1 MKRTAVFIAACI
13 VAYAASGTA
22 KAQEADTTT
31 IQKLTESVVTA
42 TVAPKGAPFAIQ
54 RIPERDLKEFSKGA
68 QELPFLFARTPGV
81 MAWGDNGLG
90 TGTTYLRIRGAGDSR
105 INITLDGVP
114 LNSPEDQ
121 CVFWANMNSYSSYL
135 GSAVIQR
142 GIGSSSNGDGAFG
155 GTVALV
161 SKTPSFAPS
170 AEFNLSYGSFN
181 TIKIGATASS
191 GLIHEK
197 WIIENGYY
205 GTVTDGYIHNTDG
218 ESGNWLFGITFLANK
233 NVIIRY
239 RNLGNYEYTGQAWN
253 GVETGELLDGTY
265 GAKTGI
271 FGYADLWRIG
281 LGRYNSL
288 SEYYEQNADGS
299 YKFVP
304 YPQNTTD
311 NFVQDH
317 NILSA
322 SWRINDLW
330 NASASLHYTY
340 GEGYYSE
347 FRSDNK
353 LSKFGLSNF
362 TLSDGSTLK
371 RTDFVRKKGMYQ
383 NTYGAILNATRQSE
397 RLDLR
402 LGLSAQN
409 FSGNHFGYLTYIANE
424 ELRAA
429 LMKGGDYQYY
439 DSDAVKTDI
448 SGFVKATL
456 HLGEHF
462 NAFGDLQYRYV
473 RYYTDGYNDKF
484 IDNNDGT
491 YSKHIL
497 DIDETYNFFNPK
509 AGLEFHGGIHNA
521 FASVAL
527 GHREPERN
535 NFTDNGDYPAPKA
548 ESMIDYELGY
558 NIDGRAFQ
566 GGITL
571 YYMDYKDQFVQTGL
585 LSDIGEKLT
594 TNVARSYRAGIEMSA
609 AVRATR
615 WLDFEANA
623 ALSRN
628 RILDFDEYVEDWD
641 DWKDNPDAAKYH
653 CDGDGDEHRKFHY
666 DNSTLA
672 FSPAAILGGGF
683 SLHARGARLDWHT
696 GYVSKQY
703 LDNTENDFRSLPAYS
718 TTDVNLSYTL
728 VPKADWMRDITF
740 GIRCGNIFN
749 ARYASSAWVYSA
761 IAESY
766 GHTNGNRYTEMGFFP
781 AAGFTLMGTLNIRF

>member
-1 MKRTAVFIAACI
+1 MKKTAIFIAACLG
-13 VAYAASGTA
+13 ACAAACPA
-22 KAQEADTTT
+22 KAQEADTTR
-31 IQKLTESVVTA
+31 IERLTESVVTA

-54 RIPERDLKEFSKGA
+54 RIADSELKDFSKGA
-68 QELPFLFARTPGV
+68 QELPFLFARTPGI

-105 INITLDGVP
+105 INVTLDGVP

-161 SKTPSFAPS
+161 SKAPSYSPS
-170 AEFNLSYGSFN
+170 AEVSLSYGSYN
-181 TIKIGATASS
+181 TLKAGASVST
-191 GLIHEK
+191 GLLGGK
-197 WIIENGYY
+197 WILEGGYNS
-205 GTVTDGYIHNTDG
+205 TTTDGYIHGTAG
-218 ESGNWLFGITFLANK
+218 RSGSWMAGITFLAGPDL
-233 NVIIRY
+233 IIRY
-239 RNLGNYEYTGQAWN
+239 RNIGNYEHTGQAWN
-253 GVETGELLDGTY
+253 GVETGDLLDGTY
-265 GAKTGI
+265 GASTGI
-271 FGYADLWRIG
+271 FGYADLYRIG

-288 SEYYEQNADGS
+288 SEYYEENADGS
-299 YKFVP
+299 YSFIP

-322 SWRINDLW
+322 SWQMGEHW

-340 GEGYYSE
+340 GEGYYDE
-347 FRSDNK
+347 FRSNNK

-371 RTDFVRKKGMYQ
+371 KTDFVRKKGMYQ
-383 NTYGAILNATRQSE
+383 NTYGAIFNATRQTD

-409 FSGNHFGYLTYIANE
+409 FTANHYGYLTYVGNE
-424 ELRAA
+424 ELRAF
-429 LMKGGDYQYY
+429 LMKGGDYLYY
-439 DSDAVKTDI
+439 DSDAVKTDL

-456 HLGEHF
+456 RLGEHL
-462 NAFGDLQYRYV
+462 NAFGDLQYRFV
-473 RYYTDGYNDKF
+473 RYTTDGYNDKF

-491 YSKHIL
+491 YSKHML
-497 DIDETYNFFNPK
+497 DIDETYSFLNPK
-509 AGLEFHGGIHNA
+509 AGIEFHSGIHSA

-535 NFTDNGDYPAPKA
+535 NFTDNGAYPAPKA

-558 NIDGRAFQ
+558 NLTGKVFQ
-566 GGITL
+566 GGLTL
-571 YYMDYKDQFVQTGL
+571 YYMDYHDQFVQTGQV
-585 LSDIGEKLT
+585 SDIGEALT
-594 TNVARSYRAGIEMSA
+594 TNIARSYRTGAELSA
-609 AVRATR
+609 AVRAAR
-615 WLDFEANA
+615 WLDFEATA
-623 ALSRN
+623 ALSEN
-628 RILDFDEYVEDWD
+628 RLLDFDEYVEDWD
-641 DWKDNPDAAKYH
+641 DWE
-653 CDGDGDEHRKFHY
+653 GDGFRQYHY

-703 LDNTENDFRSLPAYS
+703 LDNTQNDSRSLPAYS
-718 TTDVNLSYTL
+718 TTDVNLSYTI
-728 VPKADWMRDITF
+728 VPKADWMRDMTF
-740 GIRCGNIFN
+740 GLRMGNIFN
-749 ARYASSAWVYSA
+749 SHQAGSAWVYSA

-766 GHTNGNRYTEMGFFP
+766 GHPNDNRYTTMGYFP
-781 AAGFTLMGTLNIRF
+781 SAGFTLMGTINIRF